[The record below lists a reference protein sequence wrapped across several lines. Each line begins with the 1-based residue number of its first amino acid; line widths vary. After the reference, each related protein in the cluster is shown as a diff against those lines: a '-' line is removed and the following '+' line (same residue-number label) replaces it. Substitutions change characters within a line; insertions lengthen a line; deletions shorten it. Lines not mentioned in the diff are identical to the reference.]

1 MATKLGGSKQ
11 KKMTTRIDFTP
22 MVDMNMLL
30 ICFFMLCTSMI
41 KPQTM
46 EINMPSN
53 KEDLEDDQRN
63 QVKASEAVTFLLD
76 ENNKLYYY
84 EGIPEINTLKE
95 TTYGKSG
102 VRAFLQRRN
111 AVALNKINKLKEQHL
126 NNQTTDTR
134 VMAQQDAAY
143 RKELA
148 KIKNERGVPNV
159 IIKATDKATYE
170 NLISVLDEMQICGI
184 GKYVIDTG
192 FRAVINIIHFDYQCS
207 RIGIDSFDFE
217 CGNQWRNKIILYRT
231 ENGVSAG
238 RKR

>member
-46 EINMPSN
+46 EISMPSN
-53 KEDLEDDQRN
+53 KEDLEEDQRN

-95 TTYGKSG
+95 TTYGKAG

-126 NNQTTDTR
+126 NNQSTDPR
-134 VMAQQDAAY
+134 VLAQEDAEY
-143 RKELA
+143 RKELS
-148 KIKNERGVPNV
+148 KIKNEKGVPNV

-184 GKYVIDTG
+184 GKYVIDKITD
-192 FRAVINIIHFDYQCS
+192 FDLKM
-207 RIGIDSFDFE
+207 IDYYKKG
-217 CGNQWRNKIILYRT
+217 GNSD
-231 ENGVSAG
+231 GGASAPAN
-238 RKR
+238 

>member
-11 KKMTTRIDFTP
+11 KKMATRIDFTP

-126 NNQTTDTR
+126 KNQTTDTR

-184 GKYVIDTG
+184 GKYVIDK
-192 FRAVINIIHFDYQCS
+192 ISDFDMQM
-207 RIGIDSFDFE
+207 IDYYKNG
-217 CGNQWRNKIILYRT
+217 GNAD
-231 ENGVSAG
+231 GSGSSAPAN
-238 RKR
+238 

>member
-102 VRAFLQRRN
+102 VRAF
-111 AVALNKINKLKEQHL
+111 
-126 NNQTTDTR
+126 
-134 VMAQQDAAY
+134 
-143 RKELA
+143 
-148 KIKNERGVPNV
+148 
-159 IIKATDKATYE
+159 
-170 NLISVLDEMQICGI
+170 
-184 GKYVIDTG
+184 
-192 FRAVINIIHFDYQCS
+192 
-207 RIGIDSFDFE
+207 
-217 CGNQWRNKIILYRT
+217 
-231 ENGVSAG
+231 
-238 RKR
+238 

>member
-63 QVKASEAVTFLLD
+63 QIKASEAVTFLLD

-184 GKYVIDTG
+184 GKYVIDK
-192 FRAVINIIHFDYQCS
+192 ISDFDMQM
-207 RIGIDSFDFE
+207 IDYYKKG
-217 CGNQWRNKIILYRT
+217 GNVD
-231 ENGVSAG
+231 GSGSSAPAN
-238 RKR
+238 

>member
-159 IIKATDKATYE
+159 IIKATDKA
-170 NLISVLDEMQICGI
+170 NLR
-184 GKYVIDTG
+184 KP
-192 FRAVINIIHFDYQCS
+192 YQ
-207 RIGIDSFDFE
+207 
-217 CGNQWRNKIILYRT
+217 RT
-231 ENGVSAG
+231 
-238 RKR
+238 

>member
-46 EINMPSN
+46 EISMPSN
-53 KEDLEDDQRN
+53 KEDIEDEQRN
-63 QVKASEAVTFLLD
+63 QVRASEAVTLLLD

-84 EGIPEINTLKE
+84 EGIPEIGALKE
-95 TTYGKSG
+95 IVYGKG
-102 VRAFLQRRN
+102 VPGGNEMGLRSYLQQKN
-111 AVALNKINKLKEQHL
+111 IVALNKINKLKADHIKTQS
-126 NNQTTDTR
+126 TDTR
-134 VMAQQDAAY
+134 VLAQQDSVY

-159 IIKATDKATYE
+159 IIKATDKASYE
-170 NLISVLDEMQICGI
+170 NLVNVLDEMQICGI
-184 GKYVIDTG
+184 GKYVIDKITD
-192 FRAVINIIHFDYQCS
+192 FD
-207 RIGIDSFDFE
+207 IEMIDSY
-217 CGNQWRNKIILYRT
+217 K
-231 ENGVSAG
+231 NGGDAASAE
-238 RKR
+238 

>member
-11 KKMTTRIDFTP
+11 KKMATRIDFTP

-126 NNQTTDTR
+126 KNQTTDTR

-159 IIKATDKATYE
+159 SIKATDKATYE

-184 GKYVIDTG
+184 GKYVIDK
-192 FRAVINIIHFDYQCS
+192 ISDFDMQM
-207 RIGIDSFDFE
+207 IDYYKNG
-217 CGNQWRNKIILYRT
+217 GNAD
-231 ENGVSAG
+231 GSSASAPAN
-238 RKR
+238 

>member
-126 NNQTTDTR
+126 KNQTTDTR

-184 GKYVIDTG
+184 GKYVIDK
-192 FRAVINIIHFDYQCS
+192 ISDFDMQM
-207 RIGIDSFDFE
+207 IDYYKNG
-217 CGNQWRNKIILYRT
+217 GNAD
-231 ENGVSAG
+231 GSSASAPAN
-238 RKR
+238 

>member
-1 MATKLGGSKQ
+1 MATKIGGSKQ

-53 KEDLEDDQRN
+53 KEDLEDEQRN

-95 TTYGKSG
+95 TTYGKTG
-102 VRAFLQRRN
+102 ARAFLQRRN
-111 AVALNKINKLKEQHL
+111 AVALNKINKLKEERLKH
-126 NNQTTDTR
+126 QTTDTR
-134 VMAQQDAAY
+134 TMAQQDALY
-143 RKELA
+143 RKELS
-148 KIKNERGVPNV
+148 KIKSEKGVPNV
-159 IIKATDKATYE
+159 IIKATDKATYD

-184 GKYVIDTG
+184 GKYVIDK
-192 FRAVINIIHFDYQCS
+192 ISDFDMKMIEHYKS
-207 RIGIDSFDFE
+207 E
-217 CGNQWRNKIILYRT
+217 HP
-231 ENGVSAG
+231 ESASPSAPAN
-238 RKR
+238 

>member
-95 TTYGKSG
+95 TTYCNSG

-184 GKYVIDTG
+184 GKYVIDKI
-192 FRAVINIIHFDYQCS
+192 R
-207 RIGIDSFDFE
+207 DFE
-217 CGNQWRNKIILYRT
+217 MQMIDFYNKGGNVD
-231 ENGVSAG
+231 GSGSSAPAN
-238 RKR
+238 